1 MDHFRAICRLCGY
14 QGVAVV
20 LQELLKI
27 VSEQVGIA
35 VKHLIFAKKKH
46 ILVI

>member
-1 MDHFRAICRLCGY
+1 MDHFRAICRQCGY

-35 VKHLIFAKKKH
+35 VKYFLYAKT
-46 ILVI
+46 I